1 MPRGTPTPFDARP
14 FIMFYHGT
22 YVLTQRI
29 HRSKRS
35 IKLFGCCFLYYRW
48 MLSARPLVS
57 PDLYRV
63 VCIIFLSF
71 FLFQV
76 VFIPRTRYLYIYV
89 EFVNLLNFDR
99 CVRFY
104 SALTYIYTLWC
115 TSSNFF
121 LNCFVLALHTTK
133 CVGACLSCD
142 HEQHRF

>member
-1 MPRGTPTPFDARP
+1 
-14 FIMFYHGT
+14 
-22 YVLTQRI
+22 
-29 HRSKRS
+29 
-35 IKLFGCCFLYYRW
+35 

-104 SALTYIYTLWC
+104 SALTYIYIH
-115 TSSNFF
+115 SGVQ
-121 LNCFVLALHTTK
+121 VLLIF
-133 CVGACLSCD
+133 S
-142 HEQHRF
+142 